1 MHFLIVNILLRIVD
15 YEFSG
20 EYYWIIK
27 SLSLV
32 SFILKVYTLY
42 YKHIWVVYVKII
54 RFLLI

>member
-42 YKHIWVVYVKII
+42 YKHI
-54 RFLLI
+54 